1 MVSHGLYNYDNHS
14 HQLDYDHLVL
24 ALGSITNFFNLP
36 GFAEL
41 ALAMKSLP
49 DASGQQALAGMAKA
63 NDRQTPTLISPHKE
77 VSHIA
82 SEPPLSGRPE

>member
-49 DASGQQALAGMAKA
+49 DASGQQALAGMAPS
-63 NDRQTPTLISPHKE
+63 Q
-77 VSHIA
+77 
-82 SEPPLSGRPE
+82 